1 MKIIVVENNIIN
13 SNPSNSED
21 NFLSFYLK
29 PDSAILR
36 NNQHFYYPEF
46 TKHID
51 FSLNFVIKIN
61 RLGKNIAK
69 EYACRYYKEITA
81 GINFYI
87 SQKNNHFFSN
97 DDQIYNI
104 KFFDNSLPIGKLMDK
119 DIVSD
124 INNVNYNLL
133 INEKEIITLN
143 TKFLKFKIDEIVS
156 FVSRYLTIKIGD
168 FILTGIPV
176 EANNLKIG
184 DRIKVLME
192 NNLLL
197 DFYIK

>member
-13 SNPSNSED
+13 SNLSNSEN

-46 TKHID
+46 TKNID
-51 FSLNFVIKIN
+51 FTLNFVIKIN

-87 SQKNNHFFSN
+87 SQKNNHFLSN
-97 DDQIYNI
+97 DNQINNI
-104 KFFDNSLPIGKLMDK
+104 KLFDNSLPIGKLIDK
-119 DIVSD
+119 DIFSD
-124 INNVNYNLL
+124 INNVNYSLL
-133 INEKEIITLN
+133 INEKEIITSN

-168 FILTGIPV
+168 YILTGIPV

-184 DRIKVLME
+184 DRVKVFME
-192 NNLLL
+192 NNLVL